1 MVYII
6 HKKTSYQ
13 DIGHQRIDVGLYYV
27 EEKYIQNTKDYV
39 LFGTRCCKEYVEEN
53 VFFDDKIGAYTECSR
68 RNKEAVDLILELLK
82 EIDMSYKERKN
93 YG

>member
-27 EEKYIQNTKDYV
+27 EEKYIQNPKDYV
-39 LFGTRCCKEYVEEN
+39 LFGTECCKEYVEEH
-53 VFFDDKIGAYTECSR
+53 VFFDDMIGAHTECLR
-68 RNKEAVDLILELLK
+68 RNKEVIDSVLELLK
-82 EIDMSYKERKN
+82 EIDTSYKERKN
-93 YG
+93 HD